1 MNIEEDKWNRQTKI
15 MWNVEINSYVS
26 LYDFHIF
33 LTGFSVL
40 LRKIFLLCKSGTI
53 YKIQSHFTIMKAVWN
68 KQLMPSFFNLEDHF
82 WVLLT
87 IKLLLDYVIL

>member
-26 LYDFHIF
+26 FP
-33 LTGFSVL
+33 GFSHIPDCIAA
-40 LRKIFLLCKSGTI
+40 KIFLLCKSGTM
-53 YKIQSHFTIMKAVWN
+53 YKIQLHFTIMKAAWN

-82 WVLLT
+82 RILFT